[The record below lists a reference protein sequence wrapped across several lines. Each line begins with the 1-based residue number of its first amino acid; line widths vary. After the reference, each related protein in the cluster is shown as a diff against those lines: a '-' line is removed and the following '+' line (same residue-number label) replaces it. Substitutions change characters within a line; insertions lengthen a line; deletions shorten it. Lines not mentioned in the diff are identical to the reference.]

1 MNIEE
6 ALLKAIEFENG
17 IYAVYGEA
25 LANATN
31 PIAIKIYE
39 MMQEEEEGHIAYLE
53 SKLEI
58 WRAENTLEGGDL
70 DTSVP
75 DVSGE
80 PVLTR
85 GLPKGD
91 DHLDPSSEL
100 GVLARVYK
108 AESETAA
115 FYVDMVAQ
123 LPEEGQAFFQQFV
136 EIEQGHLKLVAA
148 EIDAVR
154 GMGRWF
160 DMDEF
165 KLENA

>member
-1 MNIEE
+1 MNIEK

-17 IYAVYGEA
+17 VYAVYGEA
-25 LANATN
+25 LENATN
-31 PIAIKIYE
+31 PVAIKIYE
-39 MMQEEEEGHIAYLE
+39 MMQKEEEGHIAYLE
-53 SKLEI
+53 SKLET
-58 WRAENTLEGGDL
+58 WRSKNVLEGGDL
-70 DTSVP
+70 DTEVP
-75 DVSGE
+75 DVSNE
-80 PVLTR
+80 QILTK
-85 GLPKGD
+85 GLPQGE
-91 DHLDPSSEL
+91 DHLNPGSEL

-108 AESETAA
+108 AESETTE
-115 FYVDMVAQ
+115 FYVDMVAK

-136 EIEQGHLKLVAA
+136 TIEQGHLKLVAA